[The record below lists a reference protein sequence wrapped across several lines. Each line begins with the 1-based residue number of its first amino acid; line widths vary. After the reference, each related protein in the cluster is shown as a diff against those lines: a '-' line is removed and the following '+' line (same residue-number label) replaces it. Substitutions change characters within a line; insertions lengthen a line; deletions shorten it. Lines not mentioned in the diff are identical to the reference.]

1 MAAPDSRPRE
11 RPLSPHLQVYR
22 WQVQMVTSI
31 LHRATG
37 VALMVGALA
46 TVYALVALASGPER
60 WDAFAACAGSAFGKI
75 VMFGFSWALA
85 FHLINGVRHLLQD
98 AGQGFAI
105 QEFVR
110 NSWISIIGSVLLVV
124 LVWVIVL
131 MQWGQ
136 P

>member
-1 MAAPDSRPRE
+1 
-11 RPLSPHLQVYR
+11 
-22 WQVQMVTSI
+22 MVTSI